1 MAIIGIVGLFLLG
14 IVLWVF
20 KWVVIVGGIVFF
32 LVLFT
37 PEEYFERFNHRLEV
51 IIEDLKEGEE
61 ND

>member
-1 MAIIGIVGLFLLG
+1 MMAIIGIVGLFLLG

-20 KWVVIVGGIVFF
+20 KWAVIVGVIAFF

-37 PEEYFERFNHRLEV
+37 PEEYFERFNNRLEV

-61 ND
+61 